1 MTEQISLK
9 KIILAI
15 QKNIWWLVGIVGVT
29 VLGMFIYLEYIASPI
44 YQENTQILVNQS
56 EREKK
61 NSLDSQTVE
70 ADLQLVNTYSA
81 IILSPR
87 ILNAV
92 EHDLGSQYD
101 AQELAEKIQVKNATN
116 SQVINIG
123 VEDPDPQIAAQI
135 ANSTVQIF
143 TEELPKIMKIDN
155 VTTLSEAK
163 ISGREKPV
171 APRKTLMMTLA
182 FFVGILF
189 SFGFIFIKL
198 LLDRTFTS
206 PDEIEEYLGLTVLG
220 EVCAFQNDDLPS
232 KNIKGGE

>member
-1 MTEQISLK
+1 MNEQISLK
-9 KIILAI
+9 KMILAI
-15 QKNIWWLVGIVGVT
+15 QKNIWWLVGIIGVT
-29 VLGMFIYLEYIASPI
+29 VLGMLIYLEYIAAPI

-92 EHDLGSQYD
+92 EHDLGNQYD

-116 SQVINIG
+116 SQVINIA

-135 ANSTVQIF
+135 ANSTAQIF

-189 SFGFIFIKL
+189 SFGFVFIKL

-206 PDEIEEYLGLTVLG
+206 SDEVEEFLGLTVLG

>member
-1 MTEQISLK
+1 MNEQISLK
-9 KIILAI
+9 KMILAI
-15 QKNIWWLVGIVGVT
+15 QKNIWWLVGIIGVT
-29 VLGMFIYLEYIASPI
+29 VLGMFIYLEYIAAPI

-92 EHDLGSQYD
+92 EHDLGNQYD

-135 ANSTVQIF
+135 ANSTAQIF

-189 SFGFIFIKL
+189 SFGFVFIKL

-206 PDEIEEYLGLTVLG
+206 SDEVEEFLGLTVLG